1 MEFTFTLQLLRKSKK
16 ISQRVIVSHSIFVY
30 NIFGL
35 VQGGN
40 SMNVLTISLSGIA
53 GLVLGILAMIAYSKA
68 GYNKD
73 QQNAERILKEAETEA
88 QSRIK
93 QAVLDGK
100 TQAHELRV
108 EAEKEIKERKQET
121 QNLENKL
128 LRREDN
134 LNFRDE
140 ALNQKEKQ
148 ITEEMQK
155 VTDKLSSLD
164 EKEKELEEQIN
175 KQISV
180 LEDVAKMSSQDA
192 KEQLFATV
200 EKQMEHETIAYIK
213 DKEDEAKATANEK
226 AQEIIALAIERMAQQ
241 ETQERTVSVV
251 TLPGEEMKGRIIGRE
266 GRNIRAFEQATGV
279 ELNIDDTPDLITIT
293 CFNPI
298 RREIARL
305 ALEFLIKDGR
315 IQPGRIEE
323 VVKKFSQEVEQEVT
337 KAGEDTVFTLGIGK
351 IDREIVKLIG
361 ALKYRYSYGQNA
373 LQHSMEVAY
382 LAGSMA
388 AELGLNQQL
397 AKRAGLLHDI
407 GKALNTEQDG
417 SHVELGYKFC
427 KKHGEKDVVL
437 NAIQSH
443 HGDVEP
449 RFLTSHLVIAAD
461 TISAA
466 RPGARKESA
475 QAYIDRLENLEKI
488 ANEHKGVENAYAIQ
502 AGREIRVM
510 VKPEEVDDLTCIK
523 LARDIR
529 DQIEESLTYPG
540 QIKVNVIR
548 ETRAQELAK

>member
-1 MEFTFTLQLLRKSKK
+1 M
-16 ISQRVIVSHSIFVY
+16 Y

-35 VQGGN
+35 LQGGY
-40 SMNVLTISLSGIA
+40 SMNLLTISLSGIA

-192 KEQLFATV
+192 KDQLFAAV

-213 DKEDEAKATANEK
+213 DKEDEAKSTANEK